1 MGQEALLKEEMPVY
15 IDQTYDWFISVLRFK
30 ISEYDWFFML
40 KEFVQFSEFLKL
52 NQLINVILS

>member
-15 IDQTYDWFISVLRFK
+15 IDQTCDWFISVLRFK